1 MFLFPFGLQTP
12 NTEDLWI
19 DELMT
24 NAFVFVV
31 ATTMLY
37 LAHVYVIPTVFIQF
51 GDTPVLLMKVSTQV
65 LLLCIFLYTGIMPQV
80 ISETS

>member
-1 MFLFPFGLQTP
+1 MFLFSFGVQTP

-19 DELMT
+19 NELMT

-65 LLLCIFLYTGIMPQV
+65 LPLHIFLYTGIMQQV
-80 ISETS
+80 TSEPS